1 MLRLED
7 INLYK
12 ILVNRSTSNSKYYA
26 SFLMPLEHDMDVLLQ
41 YIKNQYPEFP
51 DHGLQHSLRIL
62 QYIGKVLSDDQINQI
77 SDLEIFIFIFAALF
91 HDSGMVLYNSN
102 EKEKIRAEHHR
113 YAEKVISI
121 YFDEC
126 LKNLSD
132 RERIKEAVIF
142 ASYAHGLQLSDLTSD
157 RCFLKVDTIS
167 YDDVRYRLLAFL
179 LRIGDLMDLEGERAN
194 NLRMILYSDSFS
206 EPALDHNSRHQN
218 VKLYNYSANII
229 NIEVEAKNIQ
239 QYKIWREWFTYLEN
253 DVLSANTYLKE
264 TKINFP
270 LPKTKIIAPNGNEF
284 DIQELRFE
292 IDEKGGIWEIISK
305 SVYTNELDFVR
316 ELIQNA
322 IDATL
327 KKIYIN
333 NDIELL
339 NQSPRSWEE
348 YTITESILI
357 CYSEKR
363 RKLYVV
369 DHGIGMNNDDLQRFL
384 FKVSST
390 GYVDCAKRKFDF
402 PGIAQY
408 GIGFISCL
416 INAKKIQIYTS
427 KEDDSRI
434 HFVTMESDLNVA
446 FIQNTKNSSEFIG
459 TIVELDLKH
468 FYSKKDIEMY
478 LAKTFYCTS
487 VKIEYSDLDKVE
499 KVAINLSYED
509 KFETALNKP
518 FLLSEFIYKT
528 TQKATD
534 IVNSLSK
541 EKNKI
546 IEYEKCIK
554 SLIQIIKSN
563 EHYATLQKSELIV
576 YNELANKLKEDV
588 PLVKLQNDLPD
599 IIFNTS
605 RIVDDKQFFKKVQH
619 AIDDFYAKVIIEKE
633 KYVMQIEKLKLEEY
647 IVSSQQIVI
656 GDEWRYFAVFFD
668 SEFNVF
674 DIQYSVEPIELSGK
688 TGIILFKCDGKDFQH
703 GIEFVAI
710 NGFLFKDGTIWN
722 KLARF
727 EGYKEYK
734 GPSITPDSFIIGLET
749 DCVDIRE
756 RVQEYFYEMYYPD
769 EIAMED
775 VDNSY
780 TEYKQIDAVYDIIHI
795 SNNNFI
801 RSNNKNVFELRKYY
815 DEEFDENYDL
825 YSEMVGMNKKGMNG
839 KIEAGLFELERCI
852 IEERNSY
859 YQDGIAISSK
869 LNNLF
874 PIGLFRI
881 VCNCTA
887 DARMKLNVTRHNL
900 SEIRSDID
908 DWINNTGVKIQEMLV
923 DSLVDML
930 KEENLYIDINDLIGE
945 NENSDYFSQL
955 CDKRLR
961 DILRKRFK

>member
-41 YIKNQYPEFP
+41 YIKKEYPDFP

-62 QYIGKVLSDDQINQI
+62 QYIGKILSDDQIDQI
-77 SDLEIFIFIFAALF
+77 SDLEIFIFIFASLF
-91 HDSGMVLYNSN
+91 HDSGMVLYNN
-102 EKEKIRAEHHR
+102 MGKDKVRAEHHR
-113 YAEKVISI
+113 YAKKVISM

-132 RERIKEAVIF
+132 SERIKEAVIF
-142 ASYAHGLQLSDLTSD
+142 VSYAHGLQLSDLTSD
-157 RCFLKVDTIS
+157 RCFFKVDTIS

-194 NLRMILYSDSFS
+194 NFRMILYSDSFS
-206 EPALDHNSRHQN
+206 ELALDHNSRHQN
-218 VKLYNYSANII
+218 VKLYNYSSAVIS
-229 NIEVEAKNIQ
+229 IEVEAKNIQ

-253 DVLSANTYLKE
+253 DILSANTYLKE
-264 TKINFP
+264 IKINFP
-270 LPKTKIIAPNGNEF
+270 LPKTKIIAPNGDEF

-292 IDEKGGIWEIISK
+292 IDERGGIWEIISK

-327 KKIYIN
+327 KRIYIN
-333 NDIELL
+333 DAIELF
-339 NQSPRSWEE
+339 NSSPRSWEA
-348 YTITESILI
+348 YTIAEPIWV

-363 RKLYVV
+363 GKLYVI
-369 DHGIGMNNDDLQRFL
+369 DQGIGMNKDDLQCFL

-390 GYVDCAKRKFDF
+390 GYVDCSKRKFDF

-408 GIGFISCL
+408 GIGFVSCL

-427 KEDDSRI
+427 KRNDSKI
-434 HFVTMESDLNVA
+434 QLVTMESDLNVA
-446 FIQNTKNSSEFIG
+446 FIQNTENSSEFIG

-468 FYSKKDIEMY
+468 IYPKRDIKAY
-478 LAKTFYCTS
+478 LEKTFYCTS
-487 VKIEYSDLDKVE
+487 VKIKYSDLDKVE
-499 KVAINLSYED
+499 AVAINLSNKD
-509 KFETALNKP
+509 KFETALEKP
-518 FLLSEFIYKT
+518 FVLSEFISKT
-528 TQKATD
+528 TQKATE
-534 IVNSLSK
+534 IVGPLRG
-541 EKNKI
+541 EKNKAV
-546 IEYEKCIK
+546 EYEKRLKSFINFIK
-554 SLIQIIKSN
+554 N
-563 EHYATLQKSELIV
+563 NNYDTLRESTLAI
-576 YNELANKLKEDV
+576 YNEQANNLKQDL
-588 PLVKLQNDLPD
+588 PLEKLQNDFPN
-599 IIFNTS
+599 IILKTS
-605 RIVDDKQFFKKVQH
+605 QMVNDKHFFEHVKRT
-619 AIDDFYAKVIIEKE
+619 IDDFDAKIIIEKE
-633 KYVMQIEKLKLEEY
+633 KYDMQIDKFMLDEY
-647 IVSSQQIVI
+647 VVSSKQIVI
-656 GDEWRYFAVFFD
+656 GDEWRYFAAFFD
-668 SEFNVF
+668 SDFNVF
-674 DIQYSVEPIELSGK
+674 DIQYSLDPIELSGK
-688 TGIILFKCDGKDFQH
+688 TGIILFKCSGQDYQH

-710 NGFLFKDGTIWN
+710 NGFLFKDGKIWSR
-722 KLARF
+722 LARF

-734 GPSITPDSFIIGLET
+734 GPSITQDSFVIGLEE
-749 DCVDIRE
+749 DCADIRE
-756 RVQEYFYEMYYPD
+756 RVQEYFYDLNYTYEN
-769 EIAMED
+769 IMED
-775 VDNSY
+775 FENSY
-780 TEYKQIDAVYDIIHI
+780 TEHKQIDAEYDVIHI

-815 DEEFDENYDL
+815 NEEFGENYDL
-825 YSEMVGMNKKGMNG
+825 YNEMVGMNKKGTNG

-852 IEERNSY
+852 IAERNSY

-900 SEIRSDID
+900 SEIRSDIE

-930 KEENLYIDINDLIGE
+930 REESLYIDISDLIGE
-945 NENSDYFSQL
+945 YENSDYFSQL
-955 CDKRLR
+955 CYKSLC